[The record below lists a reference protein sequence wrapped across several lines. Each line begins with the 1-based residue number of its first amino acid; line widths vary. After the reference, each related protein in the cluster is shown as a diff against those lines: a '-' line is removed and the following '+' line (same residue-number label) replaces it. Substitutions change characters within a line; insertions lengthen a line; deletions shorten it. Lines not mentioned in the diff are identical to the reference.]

1 MLSAPCRAKE
11 VSEQQP
17 VDSGMMRADARLHR
31 LVSQNKYELLWQLC
45 QALSLRLHLGV

>member
-1 MLSAPCRAKE
+1 
-11 VSEQQP
+11 
-17 VDSGMMRADARLHR
+17 MRADARLHR